1 MSFGGSILGG
11 IGSTLGNLA
20 QAPFQRIEDRI
31 TSIPD
36 RFNNTATG
44 QFLNGDF
51 SRITDPL
58 DDFTSI
64 FRQNQQPLP
73 GEATLTGQN
82 TEQQNKDL
90 AEFNKQMQ
98 KTIDDITKKTQAAS
112 QAAAPDLDVPPAEAP
127 LPEIPEQPQQQ
138 VQQIPEQAQERRVTQ
153 ETFADIVSD
162 QEFRSMSRQ
171 EKIKFLQSRGI
182 SLEQFREV
190 V

>member
-1 MSFGGSILGG
+1 MALGG
-11 IGSTLGNLA
+11 VLGTIGSTLSNVA
-20 QAPFQRIEDRI
+20 QSPFQAIENRI

-51 SRITDPL
+51 SRVTDPL
-58 DDFTSI
+58 DDFTNI
-64 FRQNQQPLP
+64 FRQQQQPLP

-82 TEQQNKDL
+82 TEQQNQDL
-90 AEFNKQMQ
+90 TEFNKQMQ
-98 KTIDDITKKTQAAS
+98 KAIDDINARTQQVG
-112 QAAAPDLDVPPAEAP
+112 QAENQELNVPPAEAP

-138 VQQIPEQAQERRVTQ
+138 VQQLEEQPAERRVTQ

-171 EKIKFLQSRGI
+171 AKLNFLKSRGI
-182 SLEQFREV
+182 SQEQFREV